1 MRSPITINLGLLPDK
16 ALASDSVIT
25 FEHNS
30 PFPPGQGLASLYQRL
45 SQVPEDILIGIS
57 FTQIELDS
65 TCIADN
71 DRCDLD

>member
-1 MRSPITINLGLLPDK
+1 MCSSITISFELLLYS
-16 ALASDSVIT
+16 ALVSDHLIA
-25 FEHNS
+25 FGHNS
-30 PFPPGQGLASLYQRL
+30 PFPPGQDRASLYQRL
-45 SQVPEDILIGIS
+45 SQTPEDILIGIG